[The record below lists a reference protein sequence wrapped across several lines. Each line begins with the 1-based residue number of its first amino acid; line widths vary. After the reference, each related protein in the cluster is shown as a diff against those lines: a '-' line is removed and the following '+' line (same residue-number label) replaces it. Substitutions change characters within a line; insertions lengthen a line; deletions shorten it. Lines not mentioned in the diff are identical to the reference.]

1 MTPPPPAP
9 DSAPALAHSLAQA
22 LAVLNNLSPEAI
34 DRLRRPMGV
43 LMFRLGKLLCAAK
56 APTLPLA
63 ALLQQDLAASLRLY
77 PDLKRLEPGLREAL
91 GVLTQV
97 LAGLGGHIAN
107 PPAHKEA
114 DHDADD
120 TWGRPLPDLPLYR
133 AIGAFALAFPVRT
146 DSRRYEMQ
154 PGEESV
160 VHANGNDK
168 PKLRED
174 AQRSFATLLDACDY
188 QAGGWRA
195 PFTSEPAYA
204 ANGMP
209 FIDAPLPRPVR
220 RGDCYWRKPRGGTS
234 PDFVVVP
241 PNAPAP
247 RAAQVMHAVELKFAQ
262 DALGLRQSQRLADL
276 FGRDRLHV
284 LYLPGPDSMHGHDAL
299 PAADLQR
306 WTDALRHDPNA
317 TVTVPAGPA
326 GSPLQT
332 PATWRLG
339 MFASACFYVHSR
351 ADAARLAVVVPR
363 LHQEFQALTGQ
374 ALTRYMALRSGAVS
388 RKAYTQ
394 EDIDAHCLKHADD
407 MVCIHGFDAPTKE
420 SASCFEFQA
429 VVQFCRARQPRP
441 SPELDY
447 LALQFPLAF
456 WSAHK
461 HELRAWW
468 LSALQRLHAVQA
480 RMGLGMGRPPV
491 LERHPLQEPA
501 EFALARCFLGLD
513 IDKPFFM
520 RDAMGLEGGIRT
532 PGFAVLLSSD
542 QAQRL
547 GGMPTLSGAL
557 RKMPGLRLHPCGNG
571 LWVEAGHAPA
581 LHPVEQ
587 GVPAALRALAEAL
600 KPVRAQRPWLVSYP
614 PNEARDDIFTPATAA
629 QWLRRFDA
637 DVDANIDANIDA
649 GKAPTARPSASPA
662 AG

>member
-1 MTPPPPAP
+1 MTSPPAP
-9 DSAPALAHSLAQA
+9 ATGHTLAHA
-22 LAVLNNLSPEAI
+22 LAVLNDLGPEGI

-43 LMFRLGKLLCAAK
+43 LVFRLGKLLCAAH

-97 LAGLGGHIAN
+97 LAGLGGHVAN
-107 PPAHKEA
+107 PPAHEGA
-114 DHDADD
+114 RQDPGQGALEDTAS

-174 AQRSFATLLDACDY
+174 AQRTFATLLDACDC

-209 FIDAPLPRPVR
+209 FVDAPVPRPVR
-220 RGDCYWRKPRGGTS
+220 RGDCYWRKPRGSTS

-247 RAAQVMHAVELKFAQ
+247 GAAQVTHAVELKFAQ
-262 DALGLRQSQRLADL
+262 DALGLRQSQRLTDL

-284 LYLPGPDSMHGHDAL
+284 LYLPGLHGTQGHGAL
-299 PAADLQR
+299 PAADLQH
-306 WTDALRHDPNA
+306 WTDALRHDPAA
-317 TVTVPAGPA
+317 TVTVPVGAP

-339 MFASACFYVHSR
+339 MFASAYFHVHSR
-351 ADAARLAVVVPR
+351 ADAARLAQVVPR
-363 LHQEFQALTGQ
+363 LHQEFQALTGH
-374 ALTRYMALRSGAVS
+374 ALKRYMALRSGAVS

-407 MVCIHGFDAPTKE
+407 MVCLHGFDAPTKE

-429 VVQFCRARQPRP
+429 VVQFCRARLPRP
-441 SPELDY
+441 SPATDY

-456 WSAHK
+456 WTANK
-461 HELRAWW
+461 HALRAWW

-491 LERHPLQEPA
+491 LERYPLQEAA
-501 EFALARCFLGLD
+501 EFVLAHRFLGLD

-520 RDAMGLEGGIRT
+520 RAGAQDSKGLESGIRT
-532 PGFAVLLSSD
+532 PSFAVLVSSD
-542 QAQRL
+542 CAQPL
-547 GGMPTLSGAL
+547 GGMETLSAAL
-557 RKMPGLRLHPCGNG
+557 RKVPGLRLHPCGKG

-581 LHPVEQ
+581 LHPAEQ
-587 GVPAALRALAEAL
+587 GVPAALRVLAEAL
-600 KPVRAQRPWLVSYP
+600 KPVRPQRQWLVSYP
-614 PNEARDDIFTPATAA
+614 PNEARGDIFTPATAA
-629 QWLRRFDA
+629 QWLRRFDGN
-637 DVDANIDANIDA
+637 VDAGNP
-649 GKAPTARPSASPA
+649 PTARPSASPA